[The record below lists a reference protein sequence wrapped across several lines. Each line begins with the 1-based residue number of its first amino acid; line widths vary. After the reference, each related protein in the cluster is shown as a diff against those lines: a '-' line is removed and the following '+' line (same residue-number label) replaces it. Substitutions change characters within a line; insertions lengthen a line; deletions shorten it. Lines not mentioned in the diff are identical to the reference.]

1 MGNLQKRIQEIKENI
16 SAACSKVGRDQS
28 EVTIVAVTKS
38 VSEQR
43 TAEVVNE
50 GIINLGENRAEGLVQ
65 KQENMPDT
73 DVSWHYIGNIQ
84 SRKVRDI
91 VEDISYLHSLSRKS
105 IAKEIQKRASKPI
118 KCFVQVNVSGE
129 DSKSGVAPEDLES
142 FINELADLD
151 KIRVVGLMTMAPNTE
166 DEALIRSVFREMR
179 VLRDRLMEK
188 NMPHAP
194 CTELSMGMSNDYSI
208 AIEEGATFVRIGT
221 ALVGVESEGV
231 R

>member
-1 MGNLQKRIQEIKENI
+1 MSNLQKRIQEIKENI
-16 SAACSKVGRDQS
+16 SVACTKAGRDQS

-43 TAEVVNE
+43 AAEVVNE

-65 KQENMPDT
+65 KQQNMQAS

-91 VEDISYLHSLSRKS
+91 VGNISYLHSLSRKS
-105 IAKEIQKRASKPI
+105 IAKEIQKRASKTI
-118 KCFVQVNVSGE
+118 NCFVQVNVSGE
-129 DSKSGVAPEDLES
+129 ESKSGVTPQDLDR
-142 FINELADLD
+142 FINELADFD

-166 DEALIRSVFREMR
+166 DEALIRSVFKEMR
-179 VLRDRLMEK
+179 ALRDRLMEK

>member
-16 SAACSKVGRDQS
+16 SEACNKVGREQS
-28 EVTIVAVTKS
+28 EVTVVAVTKS
-38 VSEQR
+38 VSVQR
-43 TAEVVNE
+43 AAEVVHE

-65 KQENMPDT
+65 KQRDMQDS

-91 VEDISYLHSLSRKS
+91 VGDISYLHSLSRKS

-118 KCFVQVNVSGE
+118 NCFVQVNVSGE
-129 DSKSGVAPEDLES
+129 ESKSGVSPENLES
-142 FINELADLD
+142 FINELADFD

-166 DEALIRSVFREMR
+166 DEALIRSVFSEMK
-179 VLRDRLMEK
+179 VLRDRFMEK

-194 CTELSMGMSNDYSI
+194 CTELSMGMSNDYTI

-221 ALVGVESEGV
+221 ALVGLESEGV

>member
-43 TAEVVNE
+43 AAEVVNE

-65 KQENMPDT
+65 KQQNMQNAN
-73 DVSWHYIGNIQ
+73 VSWHYIGNIQ

-91 VEDISYLHSLSRKS
+91 VGNTSYLHSLSRKS
-105 IAKEIQKRASKPI
+105 IAKEIQKRAVEPI
-118 KCFVQVNVSGE
+118 NCFVQVNVSGE
-129 DSKSGVAPEDLES
+129 ESKSGVTPQDLES
-142 FINELADLD
+142 FINELADYD

-166 DEALIRSVFREMR
+166 DEALIRSVFSEMR

-188 NMPHAP
+188 NMQHAP

>member
-1 MGNLQKRIQEIKENI
+1 MGNLQERILEIKQNI
-16 SAACSKVGRDQS
+16 QSACKKVGRDQS
-28 EVTIVAVTKS
+28 EITIVAVTKS
-38 VSEQR
+38 VSVQR
-43 TAEVVNE
+43 AQDVVDA
-50 GIINLGENRAEGLVQ
+50 GIISLGENRAEGLIQ
-65 KQENMPDT
+65 KQQDMQDK

-118 KCFVQVNVSGE
+118 NCFVQVNVSGE
-129 DSKSGVAPEDLES
+129 ESKSGVAPEELEG
-142 FINELADLD
+142 FINDLASYDL
-151 KIRVVGLMTMAPNTE
+151 IRVVGLMTMAPNTE
-166 DEALIRSVFREMR
+166 DEELIRSVFSEMR

>member
-1 MGNLQKRIQEIKENI
+1 MGNLQKRIQEIKQNI
-16 SAACSKVGRDQS
+16 SEACTKVGRDQS
-28 EVTIVAVTKS
+28 EITIVAVTKS

-43 TAEVVNE
+43 ATEVVNE
-50 GIINLGENRAEGLVQ
+50 GIINLGENRAEGLVR
-65 KQENMPDT
+65 KQQNMIDAN
-73 DVSWHYIGNIQ
+73 VSWHFIGNIQ

-91 VEDISYLHSLSRKS
+91 VGNISYLHSLSRKS
-105 IAKEIQKRASKPI
+105 IAKEIQKRASNPI
-118 KCFVQVNVSGE
+118 NCFVQVNVSGE
-129 DSKSGVAPEDLES
+129 ESKSGVTPENLDG
-142 FINELADLD
+142 FIDELADFD
-151 KIRVVGLMTMAPNTE
+151 KIHVVGLMTMAPNTE
-166 DEALIRSVFREMR
+166 DEALIRSVFSKMR
-179 VLRDRLMEK
+179 ILRDRLKEK